1 MSHSHASV
9 VDTRT
14 LSSRLRRIVLHVDD
28 PDALQVRPDADS
40 AVGVYFTPGDHP
52 HGEGRNYSVR
62 HHEGALLTLDIALH
76 RHGPGSS
83 WATAAEPGHRV
94 VLDHARAWYRPPAD
108 TQWQLVVT
116 DLSGLPAAARIIEEL
131 PIGTTGFAGATVI
144 AEVPTADDLAYL
156 PRREGVTVLPQV
168 GTGNGTRPSVLADA
182 VRAVSMPSGRGYCWF
197 AGEAAESRAVRKH
210 LRSLG
215 WQRDDYDITGYWR
228 VDSERWDAR
237 FAERGDE
244 ALIVYERALAAGKDE
259 KLAFEEFDEVCE
271 RIGL

>member
-1 MSHSHASV
+1 MSHSYASV

-14 LSSRLRRIVLHVDD
+14 LTGRLRRIVLHVDD
-28 PDALQVRPDADS
+28 PDALAVRPDADS
-40 AVGVYFTPGDHP
+40 AVGVYFSPGDHP
-52 HGEGRNYSVR
+52 DGEGRNYSVR
-62 HHEGALLTLDIALH
+62 HQDGALLTVDIALH
-76 RHGPGSS
+76 REGPGSS
-83 WATAAEPGHRV
+83 WAKTATPGHRV
-94 VLDHARAWYRPPAD
+94 ILDHARAWYHPPAAAR
-108 TQWQLVVT
+108 WQLLVT

-131 PIGTTGFAGATVI
+131 PSVTGNVEGAIVI

-156 PRREGVTVLPQV
+156 PRREGVTVLPYL
-168 GTGNGTRPSVLADA
+168 GTGNGLGPSVLADA
-182 VRAVSMPSGRGYCWF
+182 VRAVSMPPGRGYCWF
-197 AGEAAESRAVRKH
+197 AGEAAESRAVRKY

-237 FAERGDE
+237 FEEAGDE

-259 KLAFEEFDEVCE
+259 KVAFEEFDEVCE